1 MELKKLKAS
10 FGRLEGAE
18 LALRPGLNVI
28 EAPNES
34 GKSTWAAFLRA
45 MLYGISTSER
55 MKAGVLPDKLRWK
68 PWSGAPMAGVMEFSW
83 RGGDVTLRRASPGGG
98 KPMGAAEAVFTGTTE
113 RVPELLSGVPG
124 ETILGVPEAVFRRS
138 AFISGTELA
147 LDANAELEK
156 KITRLVTT
164 GEERSSY
171 TEAEERLRRWQRKR
185 RWRSTGAIP
194 AAETRRME
202 LQAKRRRIEE
212 ENKRLSDLREQVSKL
227 TEQEALLKNELAL
240 HLRDERRAEAARRAA
255 SEKAAR
261 EAEETAEA
269 AEARLAE
276 LEASAADLSDEKVRA
291 LRAAAVRLEE
301 ASRDRDDAAAARQE
315 ARSALD
321 ALPAPEKQ
329 PNPRRKPV
337 ILLFILGIAVLL
349 AGVIAGTG
357 ILQVPLGA
365 VLGCLLAGLAL
376 LLTAALLS
384 SSGRRAAREKEAA
397 LAHEREL
404 KTQAAEAAADQ
415 FDACEAETQGC
426 AEALREAM
434 EALGAAPGE
443 TPEAAADRAEALLR
457 DLRETRLTAEKA
469 RELRDKLAMSIS
481 PAPEPIPED
490 ELTGETRLQK
500 PEAEDYLRRTE
511 ERLKTLRRDLDRGEG
526 IFGLLGDPLVLATE
540 EENLA
545 EESRRLQTEYDAL
558 ELALDSLREANE
570 RLQTLFSPLISRR
583 AAALMA
589 RMTDGSYAGIYFDRE
604 MHFSALRSGDLDARA
619 LEYLSEGTR
628 SQLYLAVRLAICE
641 LVLPPEEPCPL
652 ILDDVLA
659 AFDDKRAGDTLR
671 LLKELSKDRQ
681 ILLLTCQSR
690 EKRLLAE
697 LEKEEA

>member
-1 MELKKLKAS
+1 MELKNLKAS

-18 LALRPGLNVI
+18 LTLQPGLNVV

-45 MLYGISTSER
+45 MLYGVSTSER
-55 MKAGVLPDKLRWK
+55 AKAGVLPDKLRWK

-98 KPMGAAEAVFTGTTE
+98 KPMGAAEAVYTGTAE

-124 ETILGVPEAVFRRS
+124 EIVLGVPEAVFRRS

-147 LDANAELEK
+147 VDANSELEK
-156 KITRLVTT
+156 KITRLVTS

-171 TEAEERLRRWQRKR
+171 TEAEDRLRRWQRKR
-185 RWRSTGAIP
+185 RWRSTGEIP

-202 LQAKRRRIEE
+202 LQGKLRRIEE
-212 ENKRLSDLREQVSKL
+212 ENKRLSDLRDQKGKL
-227 TEQEALLKNELAL
+227 AEQEALLKNELAL
-240 HLRDERRAEAARRAA
+240 HLRDERRAEAARRTA
-255 SEKAAR
+255 SEAAAKEADASAR
-261 EAEETAEA
+261 EAE
-269 AEARLAE
+269 ARALE
-276 LEASAADLSDEKVRA
+276 LEKEAEGLSDEKIRA

-301 ASRDRDDAAAARQE
+301 AAHDRNDAER
-315 ARSALD
+315 ALAD
-321 ALPAPEKQ
+321 AKALLEALPSPEKL

-337 ILLFILGIAVLL
+337 LVLFILGVLL
-349 AGVIAGTG
+349 LLGGIGTG
-357 ILQVPLGA
+357 MGLVSLPVGAVYGA
-365 VLGCLLAGLAL
+365 VLAGLIL

-384 SSGRRAAREKEAA
+384 SSGRRTAREKEAA
-397 LAHEREL
+397 MAHEREL
-404 KTQAAEAAADQ
+404 KTQAAEAAKGH
-415 FDACEAETQGC
+415 FDACREETEGC
-426 AEALREAM
+426 EEALKEALK
-434 EALGAAPGE
+434 ALGAAPDE
-443 TPEAAADRAEALLR
+443 TPEAAAMRAEALLR
-457 DLRETRLTAEKA
+457 ELRETRLTAENA
-469 RELRDKLAMSIS
+469 RELRDKLTAALS
-481 PAPEPIPED
+481 PPPEPIPED
-490 ELTGETRLQK
+490 ELPGETRLGK
-500 PEAEDYLRRTE
+500 AEAEDYLLRTE
-511 ERLKTLRRDLDRGEG
+511 DRLKTVRRDLDRGEG
-526 IFGLLGDPLVLATE
+526 VFGLLGDPLVLATE

-545 EESRRLQTEYDAL
+545 DKSRQLQEEYDAL
-558 ELALDSLREANE
+558 DLALDALREANN

-589 RMTDGSYAGIYFDRE
+589 RMTDGSYAGVYFDRE
-604 MHFSALRSGDLDARA
+604 MHFSALRSGDMDARA

-641 LVLPPEEPCPL
+641 LVLPREEPCPL

-659 AFDDKRAGDTLR
+659 SFDDKRAKDTLR

-697 LEKEEA
+697 LEKE